1 MRVAD
6 CHPDKK
12 HFAKGMCHYCYLK
25 EYRTDN
31 PDKRKEWAATYREQH
46 AEQIHAYNKKRYEE
60 NKPRIQA
67 GKTAYHGKRLREDPL
82 YRLEHN
88 LRNRIYKAT
97 KRGSRNASAVRD
109 LGCSI
114 SHFKLY
120 LENQFEDGMTWD
132 NYGTGWHLDHVIPVS
147 HYDLSDR
154 MQTLE
159 AFNWLNYQPFWARD
173 NLVKGARK

>member
-1 MRVAD
+1 MRVAT
-6 CHPDKK
+6 CHPDRK
-12 HFAKGMCHYCYLK
+12 HQAKGLCTVCHAK
-25 EYRTDN
+25 AYRAAH
-31 PDKRKEWAATYREQH
+31 PDKRKDWDRVYRERH
-46 AEQIHAYNKKRYEE
+46 AEQIAAYMKKRYEE
-60 NKPRIQA
+60 NKPLIQA
-67 GKTAYHGKRLREDPL
+67 KKSVYEAKRRREDPL
-82 YRLEHN
+82 HRLECN

-120 LENQFEDGMTWD
+120 LENQFEDGMTWE

-159 AFNWLNYQPFWARD
+159 AFNWLNYQPLWARD